1 MWFAAMCEVERQV
14 FVIFSNKNLERNGTI
29 HKGTD
34 LIARACE
41 LDDVAGKKAEATQSS
56 TRSP

>member
-1 MWFAAMCEVERQV
+1 MWFAAMCGVERQV

-34 LIARACE
+34 LM
-41 LDDVAGKKAEATQSS
+41 ATAFRQAQDRQKGGGN
-56 TRSP
+56 TIKNP